1 MKRNA
6 TKIIM
11 VAVLGL
17 IMNAFCIFD
26 SSYAAGPS
34 YDCGNHFL
42 GLRAWYDG
50 IVEVKS
56 DGTCGDV
63 PDINDFMSQKKI
75 SDKESAVR
83 QYAWTIGLN
92 IASMI
97 TGIAGYV
104 AIGMVIWG
112 GFLYMLAQGDV
123 GKVAKGKKTIV
134 NSVIGLV
141 LIMTASIISGAI
153 ADIVSGADA
162 KGNDFFLEI
171 FNKAA
176 FWSAIV
182 AVIMIVYGGIQYITS
197 AGSPDKVKKSKNA
210 ILYSVVGLLIVI
222 FAATI
227 VNFAMGAVGR

>member
-1 MKRNA
+1 MRK
-6 TKIIM
+6 KFII
-11 VAVLGL
+11 VAFLCT
-17 IMNAFCIFD
+17 ICNFSIAFCNVGA
-26 SSYAAGPS
+26 SSG
-34 YDCGNHFL
+34 YDCENHFL
-42 GLRAWYDG
+42 GLKAWYDG
-50 IVEVKS
+50 LVEK
-56 DGTCGDV
+56 DTCRVYSMEEYRLEMNNRGKT
-63 PDINDFMSQKKI
+63 MSEEDAI
-75 SDKESAVR
+75 RS
-83 QYAWTIGLN
+83 YAWTIGLN
-92 IASMI
+92 VASMI

-162 KGNDFFLEI
+162 KGDDFFLEI